1 MNTFLRAI
9 FLLSLG
15 SLLFACSATKP
26 VTDGNFTKSKT
37 PVEQVIAK
45 VPDYSESLQSLSGKG
60 RAVVSEPGNSDRVTI
75 NFESDEDISL
85 LTIQNR
91 IGIEGGQLLVDRD
104 SILIYNRVDKQAQK
118 LSVFEARMTNL
129 NELASIN
136 ILDLMNFKIPDADV
150 SQVLESDRS
159 YQLLYRGGSQIYV
172 NKEEG
177 WVEQVVRP
185 TNVQAPYSK
194 IIYEN
199 YGELEGFLF
208 PRKITIFS
216 ADERSRVV
224 FVVQSLRINPD
235 NLNLNIDIPEN
246 IVIKRY

>member
-1 MNTFLRAI
+1 LITFLRAI
-9 FLLSLG
+9 LFLSLS
-15 SLLFACSATKP
+15 SLLFACSTSKSI
-26 VTDGNFTKSKT
+26 TEGDFTRSKASA
-37 PVEQVIAK
+37 EQVIAGTY
-45 VPDYSESLQSLSGKG
+45 DYSESLHSLSGKG
-60 RAVVSEPGNSDRVTI
+60 RAVVSEPGNNDRVTI
-75 NFESDEDISL
+75 NFESDENVSL

-91 IGIEGGQLLVDRD
+91 IGIEGGQLLVDQD
-104 SILIYNRVDKQAQK
+104 SILIYNRVEKQARK
-118 LSVFEARMTNL
+118 LSVLEARMTNL

-136 ILDLMNFKIPDADV
+136 ILDLMNFKIPDVEV

-159 YQLLYRGGSQIYV
+159 YQLLYRGGSQIYI

-185 TNVQAPYSK
+185 ENVRAPYSK

-216 ADERSRVV
+216 ADESSRVV
-224 FVVQSLRINPD
+224 FVVQSLSVNPGS
-235 NLNLNIDIPEN
+235 LNLSIDIPED